1 MPLSSP
7 SRCPVL
13 VVDDDHAIREALSMI
28 LEDEGYVVETAE
40 NGHEALQYLQH
51 GGRPCLI
58 VLDLKMPVM
67 TGQEFRAEQQR
78 DTTIS
83 SIPVAIISAHI
94 VPGMKPEVEADAFLP
109 KPINYDEF
117 LDTVASYCPGSS
129 CS

>member
-1 MPLSSP
+1 MPLLSP

-13 VVDDDHAIREALSMI
+13 VVDDDDAIREALSMI

-40 NGHEALQYLQH
+40 NGYDALQYLQS

-78 DTTIS
+78 DAVLAE
-83 SIPVAIISAHI
+83 IPVAIISAHI
-94 VPGMKPEVEADAFLP
+94 VPGKKPEVEADAFLP
-109 KPINYDEF
+109 KPIDYDDF
-117 LDTVASYCPGSS
+117 LDTVASYCPTSG
-129 CS
+129 CN

>member
-1 MPLSSP
+1 MLLSSLN
-7 SRCPVL
+7 RCPVL
-13 VVDDDHAIREALSMI
+13 VVDDDQAIREALSII

-40 NGHEALQYLQH
+40 NGYAALQYLQR

-78 DTTIS
+78 DAKLS

-94 VPGMKPEVEADAFLP
+94 VPGTRPEVEADAFLP
-109 KPINYDEF
+109 KPINYDHF
-117 LDTVASYCPGSS
+117 LDTVASYCPDSG